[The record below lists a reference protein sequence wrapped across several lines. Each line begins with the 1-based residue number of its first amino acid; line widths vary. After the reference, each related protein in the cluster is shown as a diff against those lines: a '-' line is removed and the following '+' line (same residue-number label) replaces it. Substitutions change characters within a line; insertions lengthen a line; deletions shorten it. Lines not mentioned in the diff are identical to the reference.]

1 MVVASTWPPMRIC
14 FAMLPWIV
22 ALWGWGAVV
31 SMERRRRWS
40 RGAVVLVV
48 VVTSV
53 VVHVCEMTM
62 VLILQMVVMVMVGRV
77 PGLLELV
84 VPGSPLLLLPPDPRL
99 DLQLHHLDLAPAHLT
114 PSQPALVAPLP
125 TTSRPLSCCGST
137 STSRSSV
144 AS

>member
-1 MVVASTWPPMRIC
+1 MVATSWSPMRIC

-31 SMERRRRWS
+31 TMERRRRWS

-53 VVHVCEMTM
+53 VVHVCEMAM
-62 VLILQMVVMVMVGRV
+62 VLIFQMVVMVMVVGV

-99 DLQLHHLDLAPAHLT
+99 DLQLHHLDLAPAQVT
-114 PSQPALVAPLP
+114 PSQPALVATLQ
-125 TTSRPLSCCGST
+125 TTSQPLSCCRST
-137 STSRSSV
+137 STSRPSV

>member
-1 MVVASTWPPMRIC
+1 M
-14 FAMLPWIV
+14 
-22 ALWGWGAVV
+22 
-31 SMERRRRWS
+31 
-40 RGAVVLVV
+40 
-48 VVTSV
+48 
-53 VVHVCEMTM
+53 VHVCEMAM
-62 VLILQMVVMVMVGRV
+62 VLIFQMVVMVMVAGV

-99 DLQLHHLDLAPAHLT
+99 DLQLHHLDLAPAQVT

-125 TTSRPLSCCGST
+125 ITSRPLSCCRST

>member
-1 MVVASTWPPMRIC
+1 MVATSWSPMRIC

-22 ALWGWGAVV
+22 ALWRWGAVV
-31 SMERRRRWS
+31 TMERRGRWS

-53 VVHVCEMTM
+53 VVHVCEMAM
-62 VLILQMVVMVMVGRV
+62 VLIFQMVVMVMVVCV

-99 DLQLHHLDLAPAHLT
+99 DLQLHHLDLAPAQVT
-114 PSQPALVAPLP
+114 PSHLALVAPLP
-125 TTSRPLSCCGST
+125 TTFRPLSCCRST